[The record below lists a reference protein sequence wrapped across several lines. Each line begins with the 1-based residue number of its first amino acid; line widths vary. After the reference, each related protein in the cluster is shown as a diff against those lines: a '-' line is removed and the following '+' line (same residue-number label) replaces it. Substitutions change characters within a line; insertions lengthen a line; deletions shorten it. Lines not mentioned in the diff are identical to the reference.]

1 MKIYLTLYFI
11 KYITMDTNKENIK
24 IIYITR
30 EHDKICILE
39 NIINCVSNI
48 IFISIKDFETIV
60 SNLIDSFI
68 LEQDDNI
75 EFYLNIL
82 KQHISEQEL
91 LNLIVDIS
99 FAIAK
104 QKPYLLTIKNN
115 DKTNKYIKYI
125 NNNYILPLF

>member
-1 MKIYLTLYFI
+1 
-11 KYITMDTNKENIK
+11 MDTNKNNIA

-30 EHDKICILE
+30 EHDKICLLE
-39 NIINCVSNI
+39 NIINYVGNI
-48 IFISIKDFETIV
+48 IFISIKEFETIV
-60 SNLIDSFI
+60 SNLIDSII
-68 LEQDDNI
+68 LDQDDNI

-82 KQHISEQEL
+82 KQYISEQEL

-125 NNNYILPLF
+125 NNNHILPLF